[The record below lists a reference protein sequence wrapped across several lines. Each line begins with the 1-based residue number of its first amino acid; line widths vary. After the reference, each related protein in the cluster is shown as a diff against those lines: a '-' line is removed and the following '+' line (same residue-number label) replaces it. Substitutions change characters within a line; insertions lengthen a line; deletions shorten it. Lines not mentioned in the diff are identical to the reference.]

1 MNSSLTDYAGY
12 PCLKLDNGAV
22 SLWLIT
28 SAGPRIIGFSLPGGD
43 NVLAVLPDI
52 TLPTADNQVFRL
64 RGGHRLWH
72 APEDQVRSYVPDDKP
87 PQIEEFDCGVRAT
100 QPVES
105 ITGIEKQICVSL
117 PDERPRAVI
126 EHKLTNRGLWPIEL
140 APWAITQLK
149 PGGLGIL
156 PQTITDTGLLPNRR
170 LALWPYTDINS
181 PHIHWG
187 NRFIFIEANLGDEAL
202 KIGWA
207 NPNGWLAYAVDNTL
221 FVKEAAY
228 QADAQYFD
236 YSSSSECYCGA
247 AFIELETLGPRVTLQ
262 PGESTTHRE
271 VWSLH
276 ADVDITAD
284 EEVAAQL
291 VTNLGL

>member
-187 NRFIFIEANLGDEAL
+187 NRFIFIDANLGDEAL

-207 NPNGWLAYAVDNTL
+207 NPDGWLAYAVDNTL
-221 FVKEAAY
+221 FVKEAPY

>member
-1 MNSSLTDYAGY
+1 MKSSLTDFAGY

-28 SAGPRIIGFSLPGGD
+28 SAGPRIIGFSLSEGD
-43 NVLAVLPDI
+43 NVLAQLPDI
-52 TLPTADNQVFRL
+52 TLPAGGDQVYRL

-72 APEDQVRSYVPDDKP
+72 APEDPVRTYVPDDLP
-87 PQIEEFDCGVRAT
+87 PQIEAFDCGVRAT

-105 ITGIEKQICVSL
+105 VTGIEKQICVSL
-117 PDERPRAVI
+117 PDERPRAVV
-126 EHKLTNRGLWPIEL
+126 EHKLTNRGLWPVEL

-156 PQTITDTGLLPNRR
+156 PQPTADTGLLPNRR

-262 PGESTTHRE
+262 PGESTSHRE

>member
-262 PGESTTHRE
+262 PGESTSHRE

>member
-126 EHKLTNRGLWPIEL
+126 EHKLTNRGLWPVEL

-149 PGGLGIL
+149 PGGLGVL
-156 PQTITDTGLLPNRR
+156 PQTVTDTGLLPNRR

-187 NRFIFIEANLGDEAL
+187 NRFIFIDANLGDEAL

-207 NPNGWLAYAVDNTL
+207 NPDGWLAYAVDNTL
-221 FVKEAAY
+221 FVKEAPY

>member
-1 MNSSLTDYAGY
+1 MKSTLTDYAGY

-22 SLWLIT
+22 SVWLIS
-28 SAGPRIIGFSLPGGD
+28 SAGPRIIGFSLSGGD
-43 NVLAVLPDI
+43 NVLAVLPDLA
-52 TLPTADNQVFRL
+52 LPTTGDQVYRL

-72 APEDQVRSYVPDDKP
+72 SPEDRVRTYVPDDRP
-87 PQIEEFDCGVRAT
+87 PVIAEIENGVRAT
-100 QPVES
+100 QAVES
-105 ITGIEKQICVSL
+105 LTGIEKHICVTL

-126 EHKLTNRGLWPIEL
+126 EHRLTNQGIWPVAL

-156 PQTITDTGLLPNRR
+156 PQPTEDTGLLPNRR
-170 LALWPYTDINS
+170 LTLWPYTQINS

-187 NRFIFIEANLGDEAL
+187 DRFIFIDANLGDEAL

-207 NPNGWLAYAVDNTL
+207 NSDGWLAYAVDKTL
-221 FVKEAAY
+221 FVKEAPY
-228 QADAQYFD
+228 QADADYFD
-236 YSSSSECYCGA
+236 YGSSSECYCGQ

-276 ADVDITAD
+276 ADVEITAD
-284 EEVAAQL
+284 EEAAARL
-291 VTNLGL
+291 AAELEL

>member
-1 MNSSLTDYAGY
+1 MNSSLTDFAGY

-28 SAGPRIIGFSLPGGD
+28 SAGPRIIGFSLSEGD
-43 NVLAVLPDI
+43 NILAQLPDLA
-52 TLPTADNQVFRL
+52 LPTANDQVYKL

-72 APEDQVRSYVPDDKP
+72 APEDRVRTYLPDDKP
-87 PQIEEFDCGVRAT
+87 PHIEEVERGVCAT
-100 QPVES
+100 QQVES
-105 ITGIEKQICVSL
+105 STGIEKQICVTL
-117 PDERPRAVI
+117 PDDQPRAVI
-126 EHKLTNRGLWPIEL
+126 DHMLTNRGLWPVEL

-156 PQTITDTGLLPNRR
+156 PQATADTGLLPNRR
-170 LALWPYTDINS
+170 LALWPYTNINS
-181 PHIHWG
+181 PFIHWG
-187 NRFIFIEANLGDEAL
+187 DRFIFIEAKLGDEAL

-207 NPNGWLAYAVDNTL
+207 NPDGWLAYNVDRTL
-221 FVKEAAY
+221 FVKKTVY
-228 QADAQYFD
+228 QPDADYFD
-236 YSSSSECYCGA
+236 YGSSSECYCGE

-276 ADVDITAD
+276 ADVEITAD
-284 EEVAAQL
+284 EEAAAQL
-291 VTNLGL
+291 MADLAP